1 MFRKND
7 QYTPNDDGTRTDY
20 EMMDILQKSAE
31 RALDDV
37 CGGRGVAPMAELCEC
52 GHPADGKVETDLP
65 ALDEFE
71 AHDQLDEL
79 AADGIEGELF
89 P

>member
-7 QYTPNDDGTRTDY
+7 PYTPNDDSTRTDY

-31 RALDDV
+31 RAINDV
-37 CGGRGVAPMAELCEC
+37 CGGRGVAPMCELCEA
-52 GHPADGKVETDLP
+52 GHPADGTVENDLP
-65 ALDEFE
+65 PLDEIE
-71 AHDQLDEL
+71 AHSDMDEL

>member
-1 MFRKND
+1 MFRQDD
-7 QYTPNDDGTRTDY
+7 QYTPTDDGSRTDY

-31 RALDDV
+31 RAIDDV

-52 GHPADGKVETDLP
+52 GHPADGKVEADLP
-65 ALDEFE
+65 SFDELGMQN
-71 AHDQLDEL
+71 DMDEL
-79 AADGIEGELF
+79 ADDGIEGELF

>member
-1 MFRKND
+1 MFRQDD

-20 EMMDILQKSAE
+20 EMMDILGEASG
-31 RALDDV
+31 RAVDDLLS
-37 CGGRGVAPMAELCEC
+37 GRGIAPMCELCEA

-71 AHDQLDEL
+71 AHSDMDEL